1 MKKSLLVFLLLTSYL
16 SIYSQTTSLQTGTIL
31 GKIHSADGQPVPYVA
46 VFIPSL
52 GLSKQTDQT
61 GAFHFDKVAAG
72 DQIIQAR
79 LVGFDPVTQTVNVRG
94 GQISKVEITLKET
107 SQQLNE
113 VIVNGYV
120 SYYNEVTNL
129 ATRTATPILEIP
141 QSIQVIPQ
149 QILRDQ
155 QAFTINEAMR
165 NVAGMNLFSVYQ
177 DYTMRGFR
185 SNDGNFAYNG
195 VRGALYQFEQ
205 PGQLF
210 NVEKLEAIKGPAS
223 SLFSNASPGGIINIV
238 TKQPLATRGYE
249 LSASYGTYNQFR
261 LMADATGPLS
271 TKLFY
276 RLIVGYENSG
286 ALSRVQHIRHLFM
299 APSLRYQFSDR
310 TQATLEINLYD
321 DRRTVGF
328 ERGLLAPQ
336 RADGTYNL
344 NALPIRWTRH
354 NENDFS
360 KTRGISAQVRFSH
373 QFSSQL
379 SLHAMARSVQSY
391 QEQQDITSGFG
402 DLIIAGVDS
411 LSNRNYQYFK
421 QKPLFSFQGNLY
433 TEVRLQTGPL
443 EHLLIAGM
451 DLANMGRTYYY
462 GSWAAPALAIYTP
475 DFSQDYPVDRSED
488 NQNFGGYTTENTWL
502 LGGYV
507 QDQIS
512 LTRGLKALLGLRY
525 DTYHYKNSSTD
536 DLDPAYSGQDASTA
550 TVLLPRLGV
559 VYQPLSMLS
568 LYASYSQG
576 FQPQYSNLNTAGG
589 PFDPER
595 GVQYEMGAKG
605 ELLGGKLV
613 PTIAFYHLDKKNIL
627 VPDPTDPNGLRQRS
641 DGKARSQGIELT
653 LQGNLTSQLSL
664 ITSYAYNQ
672 TKNQKG
678 GEFGAPEGS
687 LYPMAP
693 NHTAN
698 VWVKY
703 SFTNGPLNRLSL
715 NGGFQHVGQ
724 RNTFT
729 EGFVLPG
736 FTTLDAGLSYK
747 LSYKS
752 NGISLALN
760 VSNLTDIRHYTGG
773 YGRGIFWAGMP
784 RSFRLTLGYQ
794 F

>member
-1 MKKSLLVFLLLTSYL
+1 MKKLLLLFLLINSYL
-16 SIYSQTTSLQTGTIL
+16 SLYAQTRILETGTLI
-31 GKIHSADGQPVPYVA
+31 GKVRSADGQPASYVG
-46 VFIPSL
+46 VFLPAL
-52 GLSKQTDQT
+52 GLSEQTDQT
-61 GAFHFDKVAAG
+61 GSFRFAKIAIG
-72 DQIIQAR
+72 QQTIQAR
-79 LVGFDPVTQTVNVRG
+79 LVGFEPASQTVTVRAG
-94 GQISKVEITLKET
+94 EITKVEITLKET

-113 VIVNGYV
+113 IVVNGYV
-120 SYYNEVTNL
+120 AYRNEVTNL

-149 QILRDQ
+149 QVLRDQ
-155 QAFTINEAMR
+155 QAFTINEAIR

-195 VRGALYQFEQ
+195 VRGALYQFDQ

-210 NVEKLEAIKGPAS
+210 NVEKIEAIKGPAS

-238 TKQPLATRGYE
+238 TKQPLTTRRYE

-271 TKLFY
+271 PKLFY
-276 RLIVGYENSG
+276 RLIAGYENSD
-286 ALSRVQHIRHLFM
+286 ALSRVQHIRHLFL

-310 TQATLEINLYD
+310 TQATLEINLYN

-336 RADGTYNL
+336 QADGTYNL

-360 KTRGISAQVRFSH
+360 KTRGLSAQLRFSH
-373 QFSSQL
+373 QFSSLL
-379 SLHAMARSVQSY
+379 SLHAMARSVHSD

-402 DLIIAGVDS
+402 ELVIAGVDS
-411 LSNRNYQYFK
+411 LINRSYQYFK
-421 QKPLFSFQGNLY
+421 QKPLFSFQANLY
-433 TEVRLQTGPL
+433 VQARLQTGPF
-443 EHLLIAGM
+443 EHLLIAGT

-462 GSWAAPALAIYTP
+462 GSWRAPSLSIYNP
-475 DFSQDYPVDRSED
+475 NFSRDYPVDRSQA
-488 NQNFGGYTTENTWL
+488 NQSFGGYTTENTWL

-512 LTRGLKALLGLRY
+512 LARGLKALLGLRY

-536 DLDPAYSGQDASTA
+536 DFDAAYSGRDASTA
-550 TVLLPRLGV
+550 TVVLPRLGL
-559 VYQPLSMLS
+559 VYQPVNMLS
-568 LYASYSQG
+568 LYASYSEG
-576 FQPQYSNLNTAGG
+576 FQPQYSNLNNAGG

-595 GVQYEMGAKG
+595 GVQYEIGAKA

-641 DGKARSQGIELT
+641 DGKARSKGVEVT
-653 LQGNLTSQLSL
+653 LQGNLTTQLSL

-698 VWVKY
+698 AWVKY
-703 SFTNGPLNRLSL
+703 SFTNGPLNGLSL
-715 NGGFQHVGQ
+715 NTGLQHVSK

-747 LSYKS
+747 IKA
-752 NGISLALN
+752 ISLGLN
-760 VSNLTDIRHYTGG
+760 GNNLTNIRYYTGG